1 MWDLR
6 TGAGTGDD
14 NEGENNDYIREVLEA
29 MVDNTCTRTDQVLTL
44 EGGRRLSADLED

>member
-14 NEGENNDYIREVLEA
+14 DDEGEDDDYVREVLEA
-29 MVDNTCTRTDQVLTL
+29 MVDNTCTDQVLTL